1 MCTFIKNCVK
11 NTHISVKTQTFII
24 CQLFFLPPTKPL
36 LETILKVVCWCE
48 HSCLRKLETSFS
60 SEVTWGHCSIVFMT
74 RARQLQGR
82 TWKIAV
88 TAEAFPPQNQHLES
102 RDLSVCEVLLGG
114 VAVLLMPVPGS
125 SLVRKLSHK
134 APHTG
139 LSAIREGSHST
150 SAGPLS
156 PFNTARTYFLDSK
169 TFIVKTVK
177 TSRQGRSS

>member
-88 TAEAFPPQNQHLES
+88 TAEAFPPRNQHLES

-139 LSAIREGSHST
+139 LSAIKEGSHST

-156 PFNTARTYFLDSK
+156 PFNTARPYFWTKKHLL
-169 TFIVKTVK
+169 
-177 TSRQGRSS
+177 